1 MTMGITLTITR
12 LLDPADFGLFG
23 MANLVISFLTLFE
36 GVGLDAA
43 IIQKQEMEEEDL
55 YRIFWLIISINIG
68 LYAITFLLAPLVA
81 TFFREEKLSVMI
93 RILGINLV
101 LSSLSI
107 VPYSLMTRDLAFDQ
121 RSKAELASGVGHS
134 VICLGLVLAGW
145 KVWALIYSSLA
156 TPLIMI
162 SLIYYF
168 SRWIP
173 RLPRRY
179 SLRFQRSTV
188 NGQRAFNRR
197 SALIDAARQGEE
209 PVTATDGAA
218 TDGSGT
224 DGLATE
230 GAAPSIARE
239 NQGLLKFGSQIMFS
253 RTLWYIYSNS
263 DFLIAG
269 RVLGKEALGNYTL
282 AFELAS
288 LPLEKVVS
296 LIPQIAYPTFSQVQ
310 QDPEK
315 VRHYFLKTSRLV
327 ALIVF
332 PLFLGIFLVAK
343 DLILLVLTSKWAAA
357 IYPLKILCLMSI
369 LRSMAVLSAP
379 LTNAL
384 GRPGIALFNSFLCT
398 LFMPVAFWLGS
409 GFGIEGISLAW
420 LLVYPFLF
428 LIMLWN
434 SIRIIRISMKEYFTN
449 LLPVAEG
456 SVVMALLVFGLQ
468 LWSQGTMGQVGK
480 GTKFLPFCA
489 SVPLNLC
496 PCLKWFRFSF
506 TCLAGAIGYL
516 GFLWIAHRSS
526 LNELWEFMKRD

>member
-1 MTMGITLTITR
+1 LSLLEEQGIDVSVGQKVRLATTWLAGTRLVSQLLTMGITLTITR

-43 IIQKQEMEEEDL
+43 IIQKQDMGEEELD
-55 YRIFWLIISINIG
+55 RVFWLMVLINIG
-68 LYAITFLLAPLVA
+68 LYVITFLFSPLMA
-81 TFFREEKLSVMI
+81 RFFREEKLSGMI

-101 LSSLSI
+101 LASLYG
-107 VPYSLMTRDLAFDQ
+107 VPYNLMTRDLAFDQ

-134 VICLGLVLAGW
+134 VICLILVLAGW
-145 KVWALIYSSLA
+145 KVWSLIYSSLA

-162 SLIYYF
+162 AVIYYF
-168 SRWIP
+168 SRWTP
-173 RLPRRY
+173 RLPR
-179 SLRFQRSTV
+179 QRDS
-188 NGQRAFNRR
+188 R
-197 SALIDAARQGEE
+197 SA
-209 PVTATDGAA
+209 ATWE
-218 TDGSGT
+218 SQ
-224 DGLATE
+224 
-230 GAAPSIARE
+230 R
-239 NQGLLKFGSQIMFS
+239 LLNFGSQIMFS

-310 QDPEK
+310 QDEEK
-315 VRHYFLKTSRLV
+315 IRHYFLKTSRLV

-357 IYPLKILCLMSI
+357 INPLKTLCLMSI

-384 GRPGIALFNSFLCT
+384 GRPGIALFNSCLCA
-398 LFMPVAFWLGS
+398 LFMPVAFWVGARS
-409 GFGIEGISLAW
+409 GIEGISLAW

-434 SIRIIRISMKEYFTN
+434 SIRIVRISMKEYWTN
-449 LLPVAEG
+449 LLPVVEG
-456 SVVMALLVFGLQ
+456 SVVMTLLVFGLKYIETVIGYRLSVISKDSYQ
-468 LWSQGTMGQVGK
+468 MGHRLFFSGK
-480 GTKFLPFCA
+480 WAA
-489 SVPLNLC
+489 SLLLFPGFG
-496 PCLKWFRFSF
+496 PWFRLFF
-506 TCLAGAIGYL
+506 TCLFGAIGYL
-516 GFLWIAHRSS
+516 AFLWMAHRPL
-526 LNELWEFMKRD
+526 LNELWEFARRD